1 MKKKLLTIFGILL
14 ITLFII
20 YNVGIDIGSVH
31 LGKQTDNIEINSQY
45 DIKSSDF
52 YKQLLTSDKLV
63 VINLWA
69 TWCKPCLDEMPIFL
83 KLQKEYPDVKFAT
96 LSIDKDSD
104 KLKNF
109 LMNHNEM
116 PDITFQNATYR
127 KTIRNFLEN
136 RDAKSLFYTEI
147 VPVTYFIKNGK
158 VLKKTEGSSDYKEFT
173 SNINSLK

>member
-14 ITLFII
+14 IALFII

-31 LGKQTDNIEINSQY
+31 LGKQTDDIEINNQY

-52 YKQLLTSDKLV
+52 YKQFLSTDKLV
-63 VINLWA
+63 VVNLWA

-83 KLQKEYPDVKFAT
+83 KIQKEHTDVKFAT
-96 LSIDKDSD
+96 LSIDKDSE

-109 LMNHNEM
+109 LMNHKEM
-116 PDITFQNATYR
+116 PDVTLQNAAYR
-127 KTIRNFLEN
+127 KAIRNFLEN

-147 VPVTYFIKNGK
+147 VPVTYFIKKGK
-158 VLKKTEGSSDYKEFT
+158 VLKKIEGSSDYKGFT